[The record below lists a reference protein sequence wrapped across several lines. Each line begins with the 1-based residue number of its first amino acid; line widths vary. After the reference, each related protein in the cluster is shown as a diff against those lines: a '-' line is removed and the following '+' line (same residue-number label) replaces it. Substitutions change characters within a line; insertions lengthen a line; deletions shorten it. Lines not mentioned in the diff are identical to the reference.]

1 MSEEK
6 IYKKN
11 RWSDVHGS
19 NYENPSSCNECG
31 YKADCQSFFKFCPY
45 DAEDLNE
52 YDGDED

>member
-31 YKADCQSFFKFCPY
+31 YKADCQSCFKFCPY